1 MPRLFT
7 PPLPHTT
14 LSALDLNQRPV
25 QWWRAEEPCEQRVAV
40 VRSEGGPR
48 EADENTETPVTK
60 PSLGGRMGLRPFAMR
75 TIGAA
80 AAAVVLALGGM
91 TASAFA
97 AAPSEGDAQCLGC
110 HGAAGLEKQLASGE
124 TLSLQIPGDAFAQ
137 SVHSVIG
144 CTGCHTD
151 IDPSKHPPAENP
163 ISGKRAF
170 SIATVQVCKNCHS
183 DEFEQWGKSVHA
195 ALVREGDPG
204 APLCT
209 GCHSPH
215 AVMKGASEAMDTVPC
230 KACHGDIFTAYA
242 ASVHGVARS
251 SGQTQAPLCFG
262 CHGAHGVSVPSAG
275 AGMRDVCLHC
285 HTGALAAHREWLP
298 NAELHFDVV
307 SCPACHAPKAE
318 RRVDLILYDSTAQK
332 EVSEPAGV
340 PEFESR
346 TGSGSAT
353 KPGLDATTLWTLLK
367 TLNRPGVGDKTSL
380 KGRLEVR
387 TGVEAHELAGKSAAI
402 SDCNTCHRAG
412 AQAFQSVTISVAGP
426 AGIPVR
432 YGASEKVL
440 SSAFSIESI
449 GGFYA
454 IGGTRITFLDV
465 LFVLAL
471 FGGIALPIGH
481 LTLRWC
487 FKWYLNRKPH

>member
-1 MPRLFT
+1 M
-7 PPLPHTT
+7 
-14 LSALDLNQRPV
+14 A
-25 QWWRAEEPCEQRVAV
+25 A
-40 VRSEGGPR
+40 VRSGGGPR
-48 EADENTETPVTK
+48 EADENTETHVTK
-60 PSLGGRMGLRPFAMR
+60 PSLGGRMGLRPFAIR

-80 AAAVVLALGGM
+80 VAAVVLALAGM
-91 TASAFA
+91 IASASA
-97 AAPSEGDAQCLGC
+97 AAPSEGDAKCLGC
-110 HGAAGLEKQLASGE
+110 HGAPGLEKQLANGE
-124 TLSLQIPGDAFAQ
+124 SLSLQIPGDAFAQ

-151 IDPSKHPPAENP
+151 IDPSSHPPAENS
-163 ISGKRAF
+163 IGTKREF
-170 SIATVQVCKNCHS
+170 SIATVQVCRTCHS

-195 ALVREGDPG
+195 ALVHEGNPG

-215 AVMKGASEAMDTVPC
+215 AVIKGASEAMDTVPC
-230 KACHGDIFTAYA
+230 KSCHGDIFTAYA

-251 SGQTQAPLCFG
+251 NGQTQAPLCFG

-275 AGMRDVCLHC
+275 EGMKDVCLGC
-285 HTGALAAHREWLP
+285 HTTALAAHRKWLP

-332 EVSEPAGV
+332 EVSESAGV

-346 TGSGSAT
+346 TGSQSASR
-353 KPGLDATTLWTLLK
+353 PGLSPTTLWTLLK
-367 TLNRPGVGDKTSL
+367 TLNRPGVEDKTSL

-412 AQAFQSVTISVAGP
+412 AQAFQSVTVSVAGP
-426 AGIPVR
+426 TGIPVR

-481 LTLRWC
+481 LTLRWA
-487 FKWYLNRKPH
+487 FRWYLNRKPHEPRKG